1 MFEDSK
7 WPDLFITLKPQIG
20 KRRIVENGTE
30 RVIDED
36 MGQYVIHTQTEEM
49 EGDGKLPTHFGFV
62 SYVPGQPILQ
72 SPGVRN
78 WPDELKEQ
86 VVSLVNTRLVEL
98 GGEGQGSRTLA
109 PVYGKWPEDEEEI
122 EDDADDLDE

>member
-7 WPDLFITLKPQIG
+7 WPDLFITLTPQIG
-20 KRRIVENGTE
+20 KRRIVEDGVE

-36 MGQYVIHTQTEEM
+36 MGQYLIHTQTEEAAANNV
-49 EGDGKLPTHFGFV
+49 LPTHFGFV
-62 SYVPGQPILQ
+62 SYVPGQAITQ
-72 SPGVRN
+72 TPGVRN

-98 GGEGQGSRTLA
+98 GGEGQGNRTLA
-109 PVYGKWPEDEEEI
+109 PVYGKWPEDEEEV